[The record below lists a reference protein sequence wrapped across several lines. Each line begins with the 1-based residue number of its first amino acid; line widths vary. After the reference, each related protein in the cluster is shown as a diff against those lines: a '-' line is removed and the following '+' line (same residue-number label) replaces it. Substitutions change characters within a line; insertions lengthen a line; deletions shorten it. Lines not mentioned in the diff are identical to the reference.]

1 MGKSKRGVKEYTR
14 EQELIHENKQ
24 LKQELRHLRQQ
35 ISAMDAN
42 RMKAI
47 NSICADYKEDSNE
60 MGPSL
65 EKLKKEW
72 ACRKCLKGFLEITL
86 YSKLGITHYYRAC
99 SDCDHRTPGQRYDEK
114 SVKGI
119 MVKSQK
125 S

>member
-60 MGPSL
+60 MLSPSY
-65 EKLKKEW
+65 
-72 ACRKCLKGFLEITL
+72 F
-86 YSKLGITHYYRAC
+86 AC
-99 SDCDHRTPGQRYDEK
+99 SVGNA
-114 SVKGI
+114 
-119 MVKSQK
+119 SQEVIRHYIENQG
-125 S
+125 